1 MWSNYFLRFWR
12 GWIGLMWLAQLDNFA
27 FPFDSRQGLAELF
40 VKSQASWQDTRTGSQ
55 LYQLESDSLNFAI
68 LLWSRWLSRSV
79 WTMMNTKKMQLTSG
93 EKKKKS
99 ADISFYRLPHNLHTL
114 FSHLNVSI
122 GSKPTLPPDLI
133 QIDQPMWQPC
143 VQLDTIICIFP
154 LGIIKVFWL

>member
-1 MWSNYFLRFWR
+1 MVALTK
-12 GWIGLMWLAQLDNFA
+12 Q
-27 FPFDSRQGLAELF
+27 
-40 VKSQASWQDTRTGSQ
+40 V
-55 LYQLESDSLNFAI
+55 SLNDDEYKENATYI
-68 LLWSRWLSRSV
+68 W
-79 WTMMNTKKMQLTSG
+79 G
-93 EKKKKS
+93 KKKKS